1 MKKFVHVHTGDIMA
15 GNRDTVLESDATKAC
30 LVIAAYDPIKK
41 VGGLAHAL
49 FLKDGYVKRKNY
61 PVTRDVSSA
70 IDEMVQD
77 MVLLGSAKNDIEVCL
92 VTGENVLHAE
102 DDPEYDKTVNQAIEL
117 LKQKNIRIRKE
128 TTRDIGDLHAS
139 LDVETGNI
147 ICK

>member
-1 MKKFVHVHTGDIMA
+1 
-15 GNRDTVLESDATKAC
+15 
-30 LVIAAYDPIKK
+30 
-41 VGGLAHAL
+41 
-49 FLKDGYVKRKNY
+49 
-61 PVTRDVSSA
+61 
-70 IDEMVQD
+70 
-77 MVLLGSAKNDIEVCL
+77 
-92 VTGENVLHAE
+92 VLHAE